1 MNKLRDMTETE
12 TTYTVRYMEE
22 RDLPQVASIEKI
34 IFSQPWS
41 EEGFGAAL
49 SMPDNLYVTAVEDG
63 GKSPDAGETVIG
75 YCGLYASFE
84 EGEIVNVAVHPDYR
98 RHKAAQKMLRFL
110 IREGMQKGLK
120 RFILEVRAGNLA
132 AIRLYETLGFES
144 LGIRKRFYEAPVE
157 DALIMELKTD
167 PQNISCICG
176 EIKKTER

>member
-1 MNKLRDMTETE
+1 MNEVRDMTETE
-12 TTYTVRYMEE
+12 KTYTVRYMEE
-22 RDLPQVASIEKI
+22 RDIPQVALIEKI

-41 EEGFGAAL
+41 EEGFGRAL

-63 GKSPDAGETVIG
+63 GKSGGAGETVIG
-75 YCGLYASFE
+75 YCGLYASFD

-120 RFILEVRAGNLA
+120 RFVLEVRAGNLA
-132 AIRLYETLGFES
+132 AIRLYETLGFVR

-167 PQNISCICG
+167 PQNIS
-176 EIKKTER
+176 